1 MSTDL
6 QNPAAQLF
14 SALHSRNLCKRLP
27 PVDPA
32 RRESLADLLNL
43 APEAQ
48 DSACWPLI
56 NFYGYVSMNISKYE
70 QRVLHALAQGGSIIH
85 RFDERGR
92 IIEVDCMNRDGWRLD
107 DCTLAVFQKLRR
119 KRMIGSVGGAPY
131 RITREGL
138 RAVRSQLDN
147 R

>member
-1 MSTDL
+1 
-6 QNPAAQLF
+6 
-14 SALHSRNLCKRLP
+14 LP

-32 RRESLADLLNL
+32 RREVFADLPIL
-43 APEAQ
+43 APEAHHR
-48 DSACWPLI
+48 ACWPLI
-56 NFYGYVSMNISKYE
+56 NFYGYDSMNISKYE

-107 DCTLAVFQKLRR
+107 DCTIAVFQKLRR
-119 KRMIGSVGGAPY
+119 RRLIGSVGGSPY